1 MTPQVLPK
9 GSALYC
15 IIAGAFQRVTLL
27 FENQACKTAALKRFV
42 LVLSAAF
49 SFFFYPLPPLLP
61 RDQLKLKHSH
71 LVKKKEVFD
80 AILAS
85 SHCV

>member
-15 IIAGAFQRVTLL
+15 IIAAAFQRVTLL

-42 LVLSAAF
+42 LVLSAAL
-49 SFFFYPLPPLLP
+49 FFFFFTPFLPLLLLLYP
-61 RDQLKLKHSH
+61 
-71 LVKKKEVFD
+71 
-80 AILAS
+80 AIN
-85 SHCV
+85 